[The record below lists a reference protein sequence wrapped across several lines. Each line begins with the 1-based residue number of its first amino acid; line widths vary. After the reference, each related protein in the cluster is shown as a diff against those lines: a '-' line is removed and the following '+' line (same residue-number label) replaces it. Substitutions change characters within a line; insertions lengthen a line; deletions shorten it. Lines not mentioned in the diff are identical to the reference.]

1 MKHVTILAIEQSLAS
16 SITIPLEMIRA
27 ADVIRRIRERHSPA
41 RKIVIASHDGLALTM
56 TGGINIQPES
66 AITQIA
72 KTDLIFVPALWGNPN
87 AIVNKYPTLTQWLAR
102 QYEAGATICSVGTGS
117 YFLAQAGI
125 LDNRSA
131 TTHWYY
137 FDDFQKRYGQVKL
150 QRKRFITHADRLYCT
165 GSVNAV
171 RDVTLHLVERLFTPA
186 VADEVAHHF
195 THELKRSYES
205 MLLASEEKD
214 THHDEQIIKI
224 QEWLQK
230 NYQRAISLKTL
241 AERFD
246 ISVRSFNRRFRIAAD
261 KTPLQYLQEVRLEQA
276 KALLK
281 HSNLTVAEIAFSV
294 GYQDTSYFAALF
306 KRMNAVTP
314 IEYRHLVRTKLFN
327 VDTEI
332 GGEFEGDL

>member
-1 MKHVTILAIEQSLAS
+1 MKHVTILAIEHSLAS

-27 ADVIRRIRERHSPA
+27 ADVIRRIRERNSPA

-56 TGGINIQPES
+56 TGGIVIQPAS
-66 AITQIA
+66 AISEIA

-87 AIVNKYPTLTQWLAR
+87 AIVRKHPALTQWLAQ
-102 QYEAGATICSVGTGS
+102 QYSAGATICSVGTGS

-137 FDDFQKRYGQVKL
+137 FDDFQRRFGQVRL

-171 RDVTLHLVERLFTPA
+171 RDVTLHLVEKLFTPA

-205 MLLASEEKD
+205 MLLASEEKN

-230 NYQRAISLKTL
+230 NFQHSISLKTL

-261 KTPLQYLQEVRLEQA
+261 KTPLQYLQEIRLEQA

-294 GYQDTSYFAALF
+294 GYQDTSYFAGLF

-314 IEYRHLVRTKLFN
+314 NEYRHLVRTKLFN
-327 VDTEI
+327 VDTEL

>member
-1 MKHVTILAIEQSLAS
+1 MKHVTILAIENGLAS

-27 ADVIRRIRERHSPA
+27 ADVIKRIRNPHSPA
-41 RKIVIASHDGLALTM
+41 QSLLIASHDGAALTM
-56 TGGINIQPES
+56 TGGIRIQPDVS
-66 AITQIA
+66 IA
-72 KTDLIFVPALWGNPN
+72 TIERSDLVFVPALWGNPN
-87 AIVNKYPTLTQWLAR
+87 AIVRRYPDISVWLKS
-102 QYEAGATICSVGTGS
+102 QYERGATICSIGTGS

-125 LDNRSA
+125 LDRRSA

-137 FDDFQKRYGQVKL
+137 FDDFQSRYPHVKL

-171 RDVTLHLVERLFTPA
+171 RDVTLHLVERLYTPA

-205 MLLASEEKD
+205 MLLASEEKN

-230 NYQRAISLKTL
+230 NFQQNISLQEL
-241 AERFD
+241 AARFD
-246 ISVRSFNRRFRIAAD
+246 ISVRSFNRRFRGAVD

-276 KALLK
+276 KSLLK
-281 HSNLTVAEIAFSV
+281 QSNLTIAEIAFAV
-294 GYQDTSYFAALF
+294 GYQDGSHFSSLF
-306 KRMNAVTP
+306 KRVNAVTP
-314 IEYRHLVRTKLFN
+314 NEYRHLVRNKLFN
-327 VDTEI
+327 VDTDS
-332 GGEFEGDL
+332 GGNL

>member
-27 ADVIRRIRERHSPA
+27 ADVIRRIRERRSA
-41 RKIVIASHDGLALTM
+41 EQTIIIASHDGTPLTM
-56 TGGINIQPES
+56 SGGIMIQPEKS
-66 AITQIA
+66 IAQIQ

-87 AIVNKYPTLTQWLAR
+87 SIVSHYPTLTQWLAE
-102 QYEAGATICSVGTGS
+102 QYRTGAIICSVGTGS
-117 YFLAQAGI
+117 YFLARAGI

-137 FDDFQKRYGQVKL
+137 FDDFQKRFPLVKL

-171 RDVTLHLVERLFTPA
+171 RDVTLHLVERLFNPKI
-186 VADEVAHHF
+186 ADEVAHHF

-205 MLLASEEKD
+205 MLLASEEKN

-230 NYQRAISLKTL
+230 NFALPISLKDL

-246 ISVRSFNRRFRIAAD
+246 ISVRSFNRRFRSAAD
-261 KTPLQYLQEVRLEQA
+261 KTPLQYLQEIRLEQA

-281 HSNLTVAEIAFSV
+281 HSNLTVAEIAFAV

-306 KRMNAVTP
+306 KRINAVTP
-314 IEYRHLVRTKLFN
+314 NEYRHLVRTKLFN
-327 VDTEI
+327 VDTEL
-332 GGEFEGDL
+332 GGEGD